1 VIEALACG
9 LPVVTTTGCGARD
22 VAKRIDPMLV
32 CDTYDANGLTNSL
45 RHALML
51 AAQPAIPA
59 SANKI
64 AQEFGLNLMIERM
77 LKLYEELMPAF
88 SKNSR
93 A

>member
-1 VIEALACG
+1 
-9 LPVVTTTGCGARD
+9 
-22 VAKRIDPMLV
+22 
-32 CDTYDANGLTNSL
+32 
-45 RHALML
+45 ML